1 MTAAGS
7 LLTALAVGVAF
18 GAALE
23 QGGLG
28 EPRKLAG
35 QFYLRDFTVLKVM
48 FSAVVTAMLGVFWLG
63 RLHVVDAAALFTPE
77 TYLLPQLAGGAVFGV
92 GFVLCGLCP
101 GTACVAAAS
110 GRRAGLVTV
119 AGVFAG
125 VLAAGLALPLFE
137 GFRGATARGVLT
149 WPRLLGAPAGWV
161 VAAVTVAAVAL
172 FAAVERFERARRA

>member
-1 MTAAGS
+1 MSVVAS
-7 LLTALAVGVAF
+7 LAVALAIGVGF

-48 FSAVVTAMLGVFWLG
+48 FSALVTAMLGVFWLD
-63 RLHVVDAAALFTPE
+63 RLHLVRATALFTPE
-77 TYLLPQLAGGAVFGV
+77 TYLAPQLAGGVVFGV
-92 GFVLCGLCP
+92 GFVLSGLCP

-125 VLAAGLALPLFE
+125 VLATGMVLPLF
-137 GFRGATARGVLT
+137 GDLRSATPRGVLT
-149 WPRLLGAPAGWV
+149 WPRLLGVPTGWV
-161 VAAVTVAAVAL
+161 VGAVTLGAVAL
-172 FAAVERFERARRA
+172 FAAVERFERARRP

>member
-1 MTAAGS
+1 MSAVGS
-7 LLTALAVGVAF
+7 MLTALVVGMAF

-48 FSAVVTAMLGVFWLG
+48 FSALVTAMLGVFWLDRIG
-63 RLHVVDAAALFTPE
+63 AVDAARLFTPQ
-77 TYLLPQLAGGAVFGV
+77 TWLLPQFVGGVVFGV
-92 GFVLCGLCP
+92 GFVTCGLCP

-110 GRRAGLVTV
+110 GRTAGLFTV

-125 VLAAGLALPLFE
+125 VLATGLALPLFE
-137 GFRGATARGVLT
+137 GFRNATPRGVWT
-149 WPRLLGAPAGWV
+149 VPQLLGAPQGWV
-161 VAAVTVAAVAL
+161 VAGVALAAVAL
-172 FAAVERFERARRA
+172 FAGVERVERSRRA